1 MTTSFRW
8 ARPADCDALA
18 EVMFY
23 AVRNGPSRYSDAQ
36 RAAWV
41 PAPRSGP
48 AWAER
53 LSAQDIIIAER
64 DGRAIGFMS
73 LARGGYVDF
82 AYIRPEAQH
91 SGLFRQMFAFIEDR
105 ARAKNERL
113 LWVHASLAARPAF
126 AALGFTV
133 RHSETVRIGSEN
145 LQRFEMEK
153 PLDPAPAPPVA
164 PS

>member
-1 MTTSFRW
+1 VTTTFRW
-8 ARPADCDALA
+8 ARPSDCDALA
-18 EVMFY
+18 DVMFD
-23 AVRNGPSRYSDAQ
+23 AVRHGPSGYSDAQ

-48 AWAER
+48 DWAER

-64 DGRAIGFMS
+64 DGRAVGFMS
-73 LARGGYVDF
+73 LAGEGYVDF
-82 AYIRPEAQH
+82 AYIRPGAQH
-91 SGLFRQMFAFIEDR
+91 TGLFRQMFAFIEDR
-105 ARAKNERL
+105 ARAKNEPL

-133 RHSETVRIGSEN
+133 RHSETVRIGSED

-153 PLDPAPAPPVA
+153 QLDPEAAPPVA